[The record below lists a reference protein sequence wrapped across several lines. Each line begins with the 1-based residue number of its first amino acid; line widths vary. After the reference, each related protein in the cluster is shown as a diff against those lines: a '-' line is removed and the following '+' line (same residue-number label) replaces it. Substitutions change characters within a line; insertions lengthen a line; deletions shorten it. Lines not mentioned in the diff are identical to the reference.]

1 MRYPFLRTTWS
12 EEESKRLIENSRDDA
27 RISSF
32 GEERDRKASQVLEN
46 HGVLTDADFIGMR
59 EPPGLGLGGQVRS
72 SEGMSAEVMSRSMT
86 SPMDMR
92 GVLNAIPDFTGV
104 PNPVPQKLPDIHLL
118 FDGIAS
124 GRARG
129 ERELDGQR
137 PDTRIETP
145 TSRQRAQSEVRRSPE
160 AVGGTPSKRI
170 RSCGVVSGLSSG
182 ADAGLRQVSALLGS
196 PGGAA
201 EGHPRISGAGMAVED
216 VQMDENSSGGGHP
229 WAEISQRL
237 RSVPRRPRV
246 ETSAPWRTTPHR
258 EQSRN

>member
-1 MRYPFLRTTWS
+1 
-12 EEESKRLIENSRDDA
+12 
-27 RISSF
+27 
-32 GEERDRKASQVLEN
+32 
-46 HGVLTDADFIGMR
+46 
-59 EPPGLGLGGQVRS
+59 
-72 SEGMSAEVMSRSMT
+72 MSAEVMSRGMT
-86 SPMDMR
+86 SPMDIR
-92 GVLNAIPDFTGV
+92 GVLNAIPDFTEV

-170 RSCGVVSGLSSG
+170 RSSSVVSSISPGT
-182 ADAGLRQVSALLGS
+182 DAGLRQVSALLGS
-196 PGGAA
+196 PANAA

-216 VQMDENSSGGGHP
+216 VQMDENSSGGRSPMGRDIPTFEIGTPAPQGRDICTMEDDTSSRTIEKLRGDVNGMMREIDDLKVLASKSEKRQVLIDAFHEELDKLQMQIAGVSSCGHF
-229 WAEISQRL
+229 QRCRAGL
-237 RSVPRRPRV
+237 RPVPN
-246 ETSAPWRTTPHR
+246 R
-258 EQSRN
+258 E